1 MREDLRRLISHLIED
16 VPIAGAPE
24 PPKQR
29 LSRLGQLLLAS
40 GIGLLGLGTYLAS
53 FVFSSYIE
61 ARLQYCPTLNA
72 KSLQTGSPET
82 ITALKMGD
90 ATNLLTWN
98 YRMNDELI
106 RDLTGASRG
115 QQLLLNQQNA
125 NLTMRLSRQ
134 CRLALYYRIHV
145 GGLGAV
151 STGAAVILVI
161 TGMIRM
167 PKGIVEISR
176 GEQAIFISS
185 LSLLALSVG
194 YLSLG
199 DVQEQAKANWQDHQL
214 GIELLSEFRS
224 SLANRQLLIT
234 QAPGST
240 IPSDKPAIPLSNPA
254 AVAEL
259 VNRFDRRLLAI
270 SHGSVKVDTSF
281 SRQTYEKLL
290 QQQQPPP
297 PDNPLPSSP

>member
-1 MREDLRRLISHLIED
+1 MDLRRLISHLIED
-16 VPIAGAPE
+16 VPVAGAPE

-29 LSRLGQLLLAS
+29 LSRVGQLLLAS
-40 GIGLLGLGTYLAS
+40 GVGLLGLGTYLAS
-53 FVFSSYIE
+53 CVFSSYIE
-61 ARLQYCPTLNA
+61 ARLLYCPTFNA

-82 ITALKMGD
+82 LTALKIGD

-125 NLTMRLSRQ
+125 SLTMRLSRL
-134 CRLALYYRIHV
+134 CHLAQYYRIHV

-167 PKGIVEISR
+167 PKGIAEISR
-176 GEQAIFISS
+176 GEKAIFISS
-185 LSLLALSVG
+185 LSLLVLSVG

-199 DVQEQAKANWQDHQL
+199 SVQEQAKANWQYHKM

-240 IPSDKPAIPLSNPA
+240 VPSDKPAIPLSNPA

-259 VNRFDRRLLAI
+259 VNRFERRLVAI

-290 QQQQPPP
+290 QQQQPP
-297 PDNPLPSSP
+297 DNPLPSSP

>member
-1 MREDLRRLISHLIED
+1 
-16 VPIAGAPE
+16 
-24 PPKQR
+24 
-29 LSRLGQLLLAS
+29 
-40 GIGLLGLGTYLAS
+40 
-53 FVFSSYIE
+53 
-61 ARLQYCPTLNA
+61 
-72 KSLQTGSPET
+72 
-82 ITALKMGD
+82 
-90 ATNLLTWN
+90 
-98 YRMNDELI
+98 MNDELI

-125 NLTMRLSRQ
+125 SLTMRLSRL
-134 CRLALYYRIHV
+134 CHLAQYYRIHV

-151 STGAAVILVI
+151 STGAAAILVI

-167 PKGIVEISR
+167 PKGIAGISR

-199 DVQEQAKANWQDHQL
+199 DVQEQAKANWQDHQM

-240 IPSDKPAIPLSNPA
+240 VPSDKPAIPLSNPA

-259 VNRFDRRLLAI
+259 VNRFERRLVAI
-270 SHGSVKVDTSF
+270 SHGSLKVDTSF

-290 QQQQPPP
+290 QQQQPP
-297 PDNPLPSSP
+297 DNPLPSSP

>member
-1 MREDLRRLISHLIED
+1 MRLNLRRLISHLIED
-16 VPIAGAPE
+16 VPVAGAPE

-29 LSRLGQLLLAS
+29 LSRVGQVLLAS

-53 FVFSSYIE
+53 CIFGSYIE
-61 ARLQYCPTLNA
+61 ARLQYCPILNA

-82 ITALKMGD
+82 LTALKIGD

-125 NLTMRLSRQ
+125 SLTMRLSRQ
-134 CRLALYYRIHV
+134 CRLAQYYRIHV
-145 GGLGAV
+145 GALGAV

-185 LSLLALSVG
+185 LSLLILSVG

-199 DVQEQAKANWQDHQL
+199 GAQEQAKANWQDHQM
-214 GIELLSEFRS
+214 GIELLSQFRS
-224 SLANRQLLIT
+224 SLANKQLLIA
-234 QAPGST
+234 QEPGST
-240 IPSDKPAIPLSNPA
+240 VPSDKPAIPLTNPA

-259 VNRFDRRLLAI
+259 VSRFERRLLAI
-270 SHGSVKVDTSF
+270 SPGSIKIDTSF

-290 QQQQPPP
+290 QQQPDIPP
-297 PDNPLPSSP
+297 PSSP